1 VRKFTEFFFRLKNW
15 SRVRRVIG
23 KAEVLSAGDNP
34 RFIVSNLPV
43 EGFKRYTNRA
53 LFSSTPLNEAFFCP
67 RGEMTNRRAA
77 GAQFR
82 SRHAQHAFSGEQPT
96 ASVAGEL
103 RVSPDGLAE
112 RLGLSRERTG
122 AGDRGHPCA

>member
-1 VRKFTEFFFRLKNW
+1 
-15 SRVRRVIG
+15 VIG

-77 GAQFR
+77 GAQFG

-96 ASVAGEL
+96 ASVA
-103 RVSPDGLAE
+103 SS
-112 RLGLSRERTG
+112 LSDLEIKG
-122 AGDRGHPCA
+122 VHNAIIAKISFKKIK